1 MKVDIKGHT
10 TIIKDTQGDI
20 LAFLEKITQQHASY
34 KDQNLI
40 LDVSHDKSV
49 AISSIKLF
57 TDLSKQHKKGKKS
70 FVIVAEDIDFNAVT
84 KALVVVPSVLEAH
97 DIIEMEEIERDLG
110 F

>member
-70 FVIVAEDIDFNAVT
+70 FVIVAEDIDFNKKAV
-84 KALVVVPSVLEAH
+84 L
-97 DIIEMEEIERDLG
+97 RYQRRFWG
-110 F
+110 